1 LTWGDELR
9 AARLEV
15 DVSRKSL
22 ARLAGV
28 STATVKAY
36 EDGTRNPSRT
46 MLCALLE
53 ALKVERRMR
62 NHILLDAGFA
72 PDGQSLGSSDE
83 PGYMFSAEEATAYL
97 EEFPWPAFILNEFAE
112 VVGCNRI
119 AERLWGIDLEREFP
133 DPIDR
138 SLLAIASNPRFA
150 DKVENWD
157 DMMRLAISIFKGHH
171 RGPEDLDRASPYFSQ
186 VMQRFVMG
194 DPRYVRRFMELWQET
209 QPRAPKVR
217 WSYPVIW
224 REPDVGVVR
233 FQSFVSTAN
242 EPDGLAFNDWVPMD
256 ACSWECLA
264 EILKRR

>member
-1 LTWGDELR
+1 LTWGDDLR

-15 DVSRKSL
+15 DLSRDSL

-36 EDGTRNPSRT
+36 EDRTRNPSRP

-53 ALKVERRMR
+53 ALKVERRTR
-62 NHILLDAGFA
+62 NHILLAAGFA

-83 PGYMFSAEEATAYL
+83 PGYMFTAAEATAYL
-97 EEFPWPAFILNEFAE
+97 EEFPWPAFILNEFME

-138 SLLAIASNPRFA
+138 SMLAVASNPRFA

-157 DMMRLAISIFKGHH
+157 DMMRLAIAIFKGHH
-171 RGPEDLDRASPYFSQ
+171 RGPEDLDRASPYFGQ
-186 VMQRFVMG
+186 VMQRFVLG

-224 REPDVGVVR
+224 QEPDIGIVR

-256 ACSWECLA
+256 ASSWECLT